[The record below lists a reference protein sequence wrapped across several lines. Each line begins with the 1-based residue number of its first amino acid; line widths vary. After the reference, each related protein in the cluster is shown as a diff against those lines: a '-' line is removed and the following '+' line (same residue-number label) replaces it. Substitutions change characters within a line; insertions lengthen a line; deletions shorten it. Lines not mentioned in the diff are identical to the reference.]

1 MADNEEQLIEI
12 LGVLAEGVRFRIL
25 SLIASKGELAAKDIL
40 AEFDFTQPTL
50 SHHMSVLCAAGLV
63 NSRHKG
69 RYTYY
74 SVNKETTDLIASFI
88 KSLGTGPKKASKTK
102 PVKTVKSVKADKP
115 AVTDEAEKLKK
126 SKKKKKKDKSKK
138 KKKE

>member
-12 LGVLAEGVRFRIL
+12 LGVLAEGVRFKIL

-50 SHHMSVLCAAGLV
+50 SHHMSVLSAAGLV
-63 NSRHKG
+63 NVRHKG

-74 SVNKETTDLIASFI
+74 SVNKESTDLIASFI
-88 KSLGTGPKKASKTK
+88 RSLGTGPKKASKAK
-102 PVKTVKSVKADKP
+102 PVKSVKTAKP